1 MPDITNEL
9 YQHKPHFWNQAT
21 DNMLF
26 DTCGIRVSFAG
37 ISYSVTPYESL
48 YGDANNYGLSYV
60 SEGSA
65 RIVIDNETF
74 VVSRGD
80 VVLFPKNTMNAIYPD
95 ADCNWEWCW
104 IVMGGAPIDSIV
116 EESGWLNHPCPVITN
131 TSIPFLSITKL
142 MMQSFHLKPNGSLI
156 VGGLLLQLLGHITQS
171 NVNSEIIIPQSD
183 RDQQVTDIISYM
195 GRHLTAQLTLE
206 GLAEQFFLSPSQ
218 LGKLFR
224 RVTGVSPIQYF
235 KYLRIETAKGLL
247 RSSMS
252 ISSIAVQVG
261 FDEIVTFDRAFKRI
275 TGMTPRQYRQ
285 EICR

>member
-1 MPDITNEL
+1 
-9 YQHKPHFWNQAT
+9 
-21 DNMLF
+21 
-26 DTCGIRVSFAG
+26 
-37 ISYSVTPYESL
+37 
-48 YGDANNYGLSYV
+48 
-60 SEGSA
+60 
-65 RIVIDNETF
+65 
-74 VVSRGD
+74 
-80 VVLFPKNTMNAIYPD
+80 
-95 ADCNWEWCW
+95 
-104 IVMGGAPIDSIV
+104 MGGEAIDRII
-116 EESGWLNHPCPVITN
+116 EQYGWVNHPCPVITN
-131 TSIPFLSITKL
+131 TLIPFLSITKL

-156 VGGLLLQLLGHITQS
+156 VGGLLLQLLGHIAQS
-171 NVNSEIIIPQSD
+171 NVNSETIIPQSD
-183 RDQQVTDIISYM
+183 HDQQVTDILSYM

-252 ISSIAVQVG
+252 INSIAAQVG

-285 EICR
+285 EICK

>member
-9 YQHKPHFWNQAT
+9 YQHKSHFWNQAT
-21 DNMLF
+21 DNLLF
-26 DTCGIRVSFAG
+26 DTCGINVAFVG
-37 ISYSVTPYESL
+37 ISYNVTPYESL
-48 YGDANNYGLSYV
+48 HGDANNYGLSYV
-60 SEGSA
+60 SNGSA
-65 RIVIDNETF
+65 RIVIDDETF

-80 VVLFPKNTMNAIYPD
+80 VVLFPKNKHNAIYPD
-95 ADCNWEWCW
+95 INSNWEWCW
-104 IVMGGAPIDSIV
+104 IVMGGEAIDRII
-116 EESGWLNHPCPVITN
+116 EQYGWVNHPCPVITN
-131 TSIPFLSITKL
+131 TLIPFLSITKL

-156 VGGLLLQLLGHITQS
+156 VGGLLLQLLGHIAQS
-171 NVNSEIIIPQSD
+171 NVNSETIIPQSD
-183 RDQQVTDIISYM
+183 HDQQVTDILSYM

-252 ISSIAVQVG
+252 INSIAAQVG

-285 EICR
+285 EICK